1 MLSAPQSINI
11 VWLKRDLR
19 SQDHEALHAAEKNG
33 LPYLIIFL
41 FEPSI
46 IAHPDCSLRHLQFQ
60 YHSLVELNV
69 YFKPYN
75 QTIYLFQEE
84 AIPVF
89 NHLISSFNIQ
99 NIYSYQES
107 GIQKTFD
114 RDLALKELFNQQGI
128 TWKEFQRD
136 GIVRGLRN
144 RKDWDKMW
152 FGQMHQ
158 PIIANSYSVK
168 EVLPFN
174 NPFPLD
180 TAFINQLSAYPSS
193 FQPAGEKNAYRY
205 LQSFIDER
213 GINYSKHISKP
224 MDSRKS
230 CGRLSPYL
238 AWGNVSIRQVY
249 QYTMSALQS
258 KKNKRPYQNFIT
270 RLRWHCHFIQKFEM
284 ECRYETECINKG
296 YELLERTENKAYL
309 DAWKKG
315 ETGVPLIDACMKCL
329 EVTGWINFRM
339 RAMVV
344 SFLTHHLFQ
353 DWRLG
358 VYHLAK
364 LFLDYEPGIH
374 YPQFQMQAGT
384 TGINTIRVYSP
395 VKNSLEHDPDGLFIK
410 KWLPQLAVLPI
421 HLVHQPW
428 TITPMEADL
437 YHFELGKDYPFP
449 IIDLNKDLKKNKDA
463 LWAMRKNELVRAENV
478 RIVSTHARKKREK
491 TTKPSKQAKVPKPP
505 KPSKEQL

>member
-1 MLSAPQSINI
+1 MDTLLSGKQSINI

-19 SQDHEALHAAEKNG
+19 TQDHDALGAAEQSG
-33 LPYLIIFL
+33 LPYLIIFI

-46 IAHPDCSLRHLQFQ
+46 ISHPDCSLRHLQFQ
-60 YHSLVELNV
+60 YHSIKELNDFFRNFSKEV
-69 YFKPYN
+69 NIFH
-75 QTIYLFQEE
+75 EE
-84 AIPVF
+84 ATSVF
-89 NHLISSFNIQ
+89 NYLISSFDVQ

-114 RDLALKELFNQQGI
+114 RDILLKKLFNQNKI
-128 TWKEFQRD
+128 SWIEFQRD
-136 GIVRGLRN
+136 GIFRGLKD

-152 FGQMHQ
+152 FSKMHQ
-158 PIIANSYSVK
+158 HIITNTYSAK
-168 EVLPFN
+168 ERISFH

-180 TAFINQLSAYPSS
+180 DDLLKKLNEYPTT
-193 FQPAGEKNAYRY
+193 FQPAGEKNAFRY

-238 AWGNVSIRQVY
+238 AWGNMSIRQAY
-249 QYTMSALQS
+249 QHTLHSI
-258 KKNKRPYQNFIT
+258 KDRKNKRPYQNFIT
-270 RLRWHCHFIQKFEM
+270 RLKWHCHFIQKFEV

-296 YELLERTENKAYL
+296 YELLGRTVNNEQL
-309 DAWKKG
+309 EAWKKG

-329 EVTGWINFRM
+329 ETTGWINFRM

-358 VYHLAK
+358 VYHLAQ

-384 TGINTIRVYSP
+384 TGINTIRVYNP
-395 VKNSLEHDPDGLFIK
+395 IKNALEHDPDALFIK
-410 KWLPQLAVLPI
+410 KWLPQLAVLPV
-421 HLVHQPW
+421 HLAYQPW
-428 TITPMEADL
+428 LITPMEEEV
-437 YHFELGKDYPFP
+437 YHFKMGKDYPFP

-478 RIVSTHARKKREK
+478 RIVNTHARKKREK
-491 TTKPSKQAKVPKPP
+491 ATKPATKQR
-505 KPSKEQL
+505 

>member
-1 MLSAPQSINI
+1 MNI

-19 SQDHEALHAAEKNG
+19 TQDHEPLQEAEQCG
-33 LPYLIIFL
+33 LPYIIIFL
-41 FEPSI
+41 FEPSLM
-46 IAHPDCSLRHLQFQ
+46 AHPDCSLRHLQFQ
-60 YHSLVELNV
+60 YHSLMRMNE
-69 YFKPYN
+69 YFQSFN
-75 QTIYLFQEE
+75 QAIYLFQEE
-84 AIPVF
+84 ATTVF
-89 NHLISSFNIQ
+89 GHLLNSFNII
-99 NIYSYQES
+99 NIFSYQES

-114 RDLALKELFNQQGI
+114 RDLALKKLFRENGI
-128 TWKEFQRD
+128 VWKEFQRD
-136 GIVRGLRN
+136 GIVRGLRD

-152 FGQMHQ
+152 FAKMHDL
-158 PIIANSYSVK
+158 ITENKYLVAEAIK
-168 EVLPFN
+168 FN

-180 TAFINQLSAYPSS
+180 EALIDKLNDYPST
-193 FQPAGEKNAYRY
+193 FQPAGEQNAYRY
-205 LQSFIDER
+205 LQSFIKQR
-213 GINYSKHISKP
+213 GVNYSKHISKP
-224 MDSRKS
+224 MESRLS

-238 AWGNVSIRQVY
+238 AWGNISIKQVY
-249 QYTMSALQS
+249 QHTLNAIRER
-258 KKNKRPYQNFIT
+258 KNKRPYQNFIT

-296 YELLERTENKAYL
+296 YELLEREENNAFL

-315 ETGVPLIDACMKCL
+315 ETGIPLVDACIKCL
-329 EVTGWINFRM
+329 EATGWINFRM

-358 VYHLAK
+358 VYHLAQ
-364 LFLDYEPGIH
+364 LFLDYDPGIH

-410 KWLPQLAVLPI
+410 KWIPQLAVLPI

-428 TITPMEADL
+428 MITPMEADL

-463 LWAMRKNELVRAENV
+463 LWAMRKSDLVKAENL
-478 RIVSTHARKKREK
+478 RIVTTHARKRGKPK
-491 TTKPSKQAKVPKPP
+491 GKVSNNSNTKAIK
-505 KPSKEQL
+505 

>member
-1 MLSAPQSINI
+1 MLSSPQSINI

-19 SQDHEALHAAEKNG
+19 SQDHGALHAAEQNG

-41 FEPSI
+41 FEPSVMG
-46 IAHPDCSLRHLQFQ
+46 HPDCSLRHLQFQ
-60 YHSLVELNV
+60 YHSLIELNE
-69 YFKPYN
+69 YFKPYH
-75 QTIYLFQEE
+75 QSIQVFQEE

-89 NHLISSFNIQ
+89 HHLINSFNIQ

-114 RDLALKELFNQQGI
+114 RDLALKKLFNQQGI
-128 TWKEFQRD
+128 IWKEFQRD

-144 RKDWDKMW
+144 RKDWDEMW
-152 FGQMHQ
+152 FSQMHQ
-158 PIIANSYSVK
+158 PVITNAYSIK
-168 EVLPFN
+168 EPF
-174 NPFPLD
+174 PFINLYPLD
-180 TAFINQLSAYPSS
+180 TAFINQLSAYPST

-249 QYTMSALQS
+249 QHTMNALQTN
-258 KKNKRPYQNFIT
+258 KNKRPYQNFIT
-270 RLRWHCHFIQKFEM
+270 RLRWHCHFIQKIEM

-296 YELLERTENKAYL
+296 YELLERKENNAYL
-309 DAWKKG
+309 NAWKQG

-329 EVTGWINFRM
+329 EATGWINFRM

-358 VYHLAK
+358 VYHLAQ

-395 VKNSLEHDPDGLFIK
+395 VKNSLEHDPDGVFIK

-428 TITPMEADL
+428 TITSMEADL

-449 IIDLNKDLKKNKDA
+449 IIDLNKDLKKNKYA
-463 LWAMRKNELVRAENV
+463 LWEMRKNELVRAENV
-478 RIVSTHARKKREK
+478 RIVSIHARKKREK
-491 TTKPSKQAKVPKPP
+491 TVKPPKPP
-505 KPSKEQL
+505 KSTKEQK